1 MSDRP
6 EMIERPSYP
15 TALGASSLRSITLL
29 GCDLAEDVMGKVG
42 FGELAFWLAA
52 QRRPTPGETRVFEA
66 VLAALADHGFTP
78 TAIVTRLTYL
88 SAPDSIQGALAAG
101 LLGGGSRFLGV
112 TEDCGRFLHQVLTAH
127 EGPPPSDDAGWD
139 ALALE
144 TVRARRQE
152 GRFIPGL
159 GHHVHKEGDPRTP
172 RLLRIAAEENLVGP
186 HLSLFTAIGRVH
198 PEVLGK
204 KLPLN
209 GAGVCGAA
217 LADLGLPLE
226 LLRGF
231 ALLARTAGLI
241 GQLAEELRRPVANE
255 IFLSVDLNN
264 RSVDPE
270 PYAPDAT
277 GGSHG

>member
-1 MSDRP
+1 
-6 EMIERPSYP
+6 
-15 TALGASSLRSITLL
+15 
-29 GCDLAEDVMGKVG
+29 
-42 FGELAFWLAA
+42 
-52 QRRPTPGETRVFEA
+52 
-66 VLAALADHGFTP
+66 LAALADHGFTP

-112 TEDCGRFLHQVLTAH
+112 TEDCGRFLHDVLAAH
-127 EGPPPSDDAGWD
+127 DGPLPSDDAGWD

-144 TVRARRQE
+144 TVRARRQAR
-152 GRFIPGL
+152 RFIPGL

-172 RLLRIAAEENLVGP
+172 RLLEIAAEENLVGP
-186 HLSLFTAIGRVH
+186 HLSLFAAIGRVH
-198 PEVLGK
+198 PEVLGRT
-204 KLPLN
+204 LPLN

-277 GGSHG
+277 GGPHG